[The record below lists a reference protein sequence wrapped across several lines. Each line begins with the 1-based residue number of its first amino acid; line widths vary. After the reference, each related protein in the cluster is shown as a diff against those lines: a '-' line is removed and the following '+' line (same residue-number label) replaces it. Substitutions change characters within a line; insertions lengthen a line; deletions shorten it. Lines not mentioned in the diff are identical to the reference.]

1 MGAPERLLMYLT
13 IGYHKPSLAERAEHS
28 IWDRLVQY
36 CNIQCHQ
43 WYSQTQ
49 GLRIVLKNKEP
60 LKKKKSVL
68 EKEKCVLRQNR
79 NVQQME
85 FEALVLSPV
94 AIRHS
99 QLKEQTCCE
108 HKHSRPGESLLKSCW
123 HVFNTLNT

>member
-13 IGYHKPSLAERAEHS
+13 IGYHKPSLAERAKHS

-60 LKKKKSVL
+60 LKKKKK
-68 EKEKCVLRQNR
+68 KECPRKRKMCPETEQKCAADGV
-79 NVQQME
+79 
-85 FEALVLSPV
+85 
-94 AIRHS
+94 
-99 QLKEQTCCE
+99 
-108 HKHSRPGESLLKSCW
+108 
-123 HVFNTLNT
+123 